1 MVDLGET
8 ALTGTRNSRGSTC
21 WRFVVNNRLI
31 HLSAILCLP
40 ATLGMDQFVVAGA
53 CSDVHPNGNGISLL
67 SARQN
72 YFSLRVGQHVMF
84 TKGKARQ

>member
-31 HLSAILCLP
+31 HVSAILWLP

-53 CSDVHPNGNGISLL
+53 CSDVHPNGNGHIIALSQTELFFPPRR
-67 SARQN
+67 SAR
-72 YFSLRVGQHVMF
+72 HVHE
-84 TKGKARQ
+84 K